1 MIPNAKKNYS
11 IGKEINE
18 MLLHYFDMA
27 KERIELVEKTEK
39 VKLQEAAIKVAEAIQ
54 NGGIIQLFGCGHS
67 HILTE
72 EVFYRAGGL
81 VPIKPIFIE
90 PLMLH
95 EGALRSSQLERQN
108 DYVGEYLKDY
118 EIKPNDVVF
127 VLSTSG
133 RNPVPVDV
141 ANEARSKGAFV
152 IGITSLEYSQSQPSR
167 HKSGKHLFNSVDL
180 VIDNHSVKGD
190 AILSYEKVKV
200 PFGPTSTV
208 VGAVILNAI
217 FAEAIMIMADNGYEP
232 PIFLS
237 GNIDG
242 ADEHNDRI
250 IKKYK
255 ERIPLLS

>member
-1 MIPNAKKNYS
+1 
-11 IGKEINE
+11 
-18 MLLHYFDMA
+18 MLTQYFERA
-27 KERIELVEKTEK
+27 KERIELVEKSQAEK
-39 VKLQEAAIKVAEAIQ
+39 LKEAADKVSQAIQ

-95 EGALRSSQLERQN
+95 EGAVRSSQLERQN
-108 DYVGEYLKDY
+108 DYVHTFLEDY
-118 EIKPNDVVF
+118 EIQENDIVF
-127 VLSTSG
+127 VISTSG

-141 ANEARSKGAFV
+141 AEEAKEKGAFV

-190 AILSYEKVKV
+190 AILQYEKVAE

-217 FAEAIMIMADNGYEP
+217 LAQAIKNLADSGFEP

-242 ADEHNDRI
+242 ADEHNKGLI
-250 IKKYK
+250 NKYK
-255 ERIPLLS
+255 GRIPLLG

>member
-1 MIPNAKKNYS
+1 MLTQFFDKVKERLVIVENAEKKNL
-11 IGKEINE
+11 G
-18 MLLHYFDMA
+18 
-27 KERIELVEKTEK
+27 R
-39 VKLQEAAIKVAEAIQ
+39 AAEKVAEAIQ

-108 DYVGEYLKDY
+108 DYVEEYLKEQ
-118 EIKPNDVVF
+118 EIQPYDIVF

-141 ANEARSKGAFV
+141 ANFAKEKGAYV

-167 HKSGKHLFNSVDL
+167 HKSGNHLYNSVDL

-190 AILSYEKVKV
+190 AILSYEKVPV

-208 VGAVILNAI
+208 VGAVLLNAI
-217 FAEAIMIMADNGYEP
+217 FAESIKIMADNGFEP
-232 PIFLS
+232 PVFLS

-242 ADEHNDRI
+242 ADQHNQEV
-250 IKKYK
+250 IKKYQA
-255 ERIPLLS
+255 RIPLLS